1 MNRTVELFQECPRHL
16 ARRRRLEQQ
25 QQQQQQSNIHQFTPN
40 RISTLNRV
48 VFLFLLAKIEE
59 TSSLIVFFVVVVTKK
74 KQIANRDIE
83 INDAL
88 MGNE

>member
-59 TSSLIVFFVVVVTKK
+59 TSSLIVFFLLFYQRKNKK
-74 KQIANRDIE
+74 RTMTLKSTMR
-83 INDAL
+83 
-88 MGNE
+88 